1 MGRRWYKWGRWW
13 LMQKCVVLTL
23 TWSATAIAQSQAWT
37 VTLLPHVDTA
47 PAHLSDILDRYQT
60 SPELLERFG
69 LISLGLAV
77 GQAEIN
83 PVHVL
88 ALLTRAGVDA
98 GQIILQGRGVTIGNG
113 SRADEM
119 QTRLAG
125 AVQQKLAE
133 MKSCDPADLHVTL
146 PTLPPTLP
154 QPSAFAKVGV
164 EIEPQHVELETVP
177 ARIRFLDEHGE
188 LISQVDVETHVAA
201 QQIVLIAARAL
212 EPGVV
217 VTKDDFLVERRVVD
231 AVPGERVVRDLAA
244 ISAGSWQ
251 VARALAPG
259 EVVTQAVLRP
269 NVTLQKGAVVT
280 ITARDDRF
288 QVHAQGRVKA
298 LLENGNAVLVEN
310 TDSKKE
316 IVARPVSS
324 SEVEIVF

>member
-1 MGRRWYKWGRWW
+1 MQQRWISWGRWW
-13 LMQKCVVLTL
+13 IMQKCMVLIL
-23 TWSATAIAQSQAWT
+23 TWSATAVAQTQAWT
-37 VTLLPHVDTA
+37 VTLLPHVDA
-47 PAHLSDILDRYQT
+47 PPAHLSDILDRYQT

-69 LISLGLAV
+69 LITLGLAV

-98 GQIILQGRGVTIGNG
+98 GQLIIQGRGVTIGNG
-113 SRADEM
+113 SRPDEM

-133 MKSCDPADLHVTL
+133 LKSCDPADFHVTL
-146 PTLPPTLP
+146 PTLPSTLP
-154 QPSAFAKVGV
+154 QATSFTKLQV
-164 EIEPQHVELETVP
+164 EIEPQHVELETIP
-177 ARIRFLDEHGE
+177 ARVKFLNEQGE
-188 LISQVDVETHVAA
+188 LVSQVDLEAKVAA
-201 QQIVLIAARAL
+201 QQTVVIAARAL
-212 EPGVV
+212 VPGVV
-217 VTKDDFLVERRVVD
+217 VTKDDFLIERRVV
-231 AVPGERVVRDLAA
+231 AAAPGELVVRDLAA
-244 ISAGSWQ
+244 ITEGSWQ

-269 NVTLQKGAVVT
+269 NVTLQKGTLVT
-280 ITARDDRF
+280 ITARDTHF

-316 IVARPVSS
+316 IVARPISN